1 MKKLKNISIIAT
13 LLICT
18 VFASC
23 SKSVEFSE
31 EFFDL
36 SASTGTVTA
45 EIGTHTEIKSGNTDI
60 KTIGYDAA
68 ESYSEAFSLSGGVGI
83 GSSAGD
89 FEKALGLSYGGAMW
103 ETYIAK
109 DETETIV
116 NYAEYQKDD
125 IDFASYDDRFLT
137 VGYVKNED
145 GSWSVMPFEDLKSVW
160 ELEGKLEDGAEIAVI
175 SAGLDSD
182 GVITEIVIDRA
193 HYGDFKS
200 FYAAD

>member
-1 MKKLKNISIIAT
+1 MKKLKSISIIAA
-13 LLICT
+13 LLICA

-23 SKSVEFSE
+23 SKNVEFSE

-45 EIGTHTEIKSGNTDI
+45 EIGTHTEIKSGSTAVN
-60 KTIGYDAA
+60 TIGSDAT
-68 ESYSEAFSLSGGVGI
+68 ETYSEAFSLVGGVGI
-83 GSSAGD
+83 GSSVGD
-89 FEKALGLSYGGAMW
+89 FEKSLGISYGGAMW

-125 IDFASYDDRFLT
+125 IDFSSYDDRFLT

-145 GSWSVMPFEDLKSVW
+145 GSWGVMPFEDLKQVW
-160 ELEGKLEDGAEIAVI
+160 ELEGRLEDGAEIAVI

-193 HYGDFKS
+193 YYGDFKS
-200 FYAAD
+200 LYAVD